1 MPVPFRPTR
10 RAGWLYD
17 RCPHGIECGTGWIMD
32 VGKSAGVDVAVDGI
46 PEGGA
51 LEVLL
56 DADDRGSS
64 VVLLRRD
71 GQVYAWRNLCPHA
84 GRYLN
89 WAPGRF
95 LFDQGR
101 LVCAAHG
108 ATFEIDS
115 GLCVDGP
122 CRGSSLV
129 PVSLTVLEGGKVRVG
144 GGA

>member
-1 MPVPFRPTR
+1 
-10 RAGWLYD
+10 
-17 RCPHGIECGTGWIMD
+17 MD

>member
-1 MPVPFRPTR
+1 
-10 RAGWLYD
+10 
-17 RCPHGIECGTGWIMD
+17 MD
-32 VGKSAGVDVAVDGI
+32 VGKSAGVEVAVDGI

-84 GRYLN
+84 GRFLN

-129 PVSLTVLEGGKVRVG
+129 PVALTVLDGGKVRVG
-144 GGA
+144 GSG